1 MRRIKTVE
9 SSKNY
14 LLKNTKLKENWN
26 QSRIKLVSYHTSKKS
41 IAEEI
46 SVEDET
52 AKEFSLEKPI
62 KNMNDSIN
70 NFQNGKTTQSTHIA
84 RFASTKLKLKKVCS
98 NLNNLFLEDLKG
110 RKKIVGKSLHDLKT
124 KYDQS
129 NVSKK
134 MWNPGDHLKITKEVE
149 NTTNE
154 ERSPEIALLL
164 TPVGEENNVFGKKPV
179 MKTQILKDKILE
191 KIKENHKKFVSLGSF
206 EIQSKILLTTLKSDP
221 KISISKENVSMIKK
235 KPKFLVLNRQNSL
248 VQTPKNDVPPQKLI
262 PLRTKYDLFPLKYIS
277 EKLRDMKHQSLSRQ
291 RKAFSFHSFSTCK
304 SPSNFSAYKI

>member
-1 MRRIKTVE
+1 MIVE
-9 SSKNY
+9 SSKSY
-14 LLKNTKLKENWN
+14 LLKNIKLKEDWN
-26 QSRIKLVSYHTSKKS
+26 QSKIKLVSYHTSKKS
-41 IAEEI
+41 LAEEI
-46 SVEDET
+46 SVEDES

-70 NFQNGKTTQSTHIA
+70 NFQSFKTKSTHIT
-84 RFASTKLKLKKVCS
+84 RFASTKQKLKKVCS

-129 NVSKK
+129 NVGKK
-134 MWNPGDHLKITKEVE
+134 AWNPGDHLKITNEIDK
-149 NTTNE
+149 TTNGE
-154 ERSPEIALLL
+154 KSPEIAPLL
-164 TPVGEENNVFGKKPV
+164 TPGDKENIIFGKKPE

-206 EIQSKILLTTLKSDP
+206 EIQSKTLLTSLKSDS
-221 KISISKENVSMIKK
+221 KISISKENVSLMKK
-235 KPKFLVLNRQNSL
+235 TPKFIVLNRQKSL
-248 VQTPKNDVPPQKLI
+248 VQTPQNYNPPPQKVI
-262 PLRTKYDLFPLKYIS
+262 PIRNKYDLFPLKYIS

-304 SPSNFSAYKI
+304 SPSNFTACKI

>member
-1 MRRIKTVE
+1 MTIE

-14 LLKNTKLKENWN
+14 LLKNTKLKEDWN

-46 SVEDET
+46 SVEDES

-70 NFQNGKTTQSTHIA
+70 NFQAFKTQSSHLT

-110 RKKIVGKSLHDLKT
+110 RKKIVGKSLHELKI

-134 MWNPGDHLKITKEVE
+134 AWNPGDHLKITNEVE
-149 NTTNE
+149 NTTNVE
-154 ERSPEIALLL
+154 KTPEIAPLL
-164 TPVGEENNVFGKKPV
+164 TPKGKENISGKKKT

-221 KISISKENVSMIKK
+221 KIPISKENVSQMQKS
-235 KPKFLVLNRQNSL
+235 PKFIVLNRQKSL
-248 VQTPKNDVPPQKLI
+248 VETPQNNAPAQKLV

-277 EKLRDMKHQSLSRQ
+277 EKLRDMKHQSLSKQ

-304 SPSNFSAYKI
+304 SPSNFAAYKI